1 MATSCTQRPAL
12 QTNSSEQNRFMEK
25 LVAKIFSFYD
35 EHSLID
41 VTFKV
46 SNPTALIPAHRLIL
60 AAASP
65 YFENLFHGD
74 QGNNPVLEINDID
87 SETFERLISFCYT
100 GQTLI
105 TVNNVGVMLKAANV
119 LQLDEVIT
127 NCVDYIMAHIDEYTL
142 WGAHTLERE
151 TQCQLLQQ
159 KIIEYAQRNFMEIRR
174 RDEFLNFDVEKM
186 QRILESDNLNI
197 TREEVAFDAIKR
209 WFNYD
214 VPARQ
219 EQLPLL
225 IACLRLTQFDAD
237 FLLAHIQSLPGCE
250 MLALKA
256 ITWIS
261 KPEARTKINLRFTE
275 PRRVEAVSLIREP
288 EAQPKINMQ
297 IKGPSEVEAFSLI
310 REPEAQPKI
319 NMRFTEPREVCAAN
333 CGEKTLL
340 AVCSWK
346 NPKLLKYNKAAD
358 KWQEYASRA
367 TGYRGYRT
375 ILKDNN
381 ILFIGG
387 KKGYNAL
394 NIVKSWNIRNKTWQ
408 SLPSMNQARWHPCVV
423 EVDDNIY
430 AIGGFDGKYAL
441 SSVERYTTSD
451 GWKFMRNLIVGRQD
465 ASAVGLN
472 GKIYIIGGRSDRQ
485 ALKSVEC
492 YNPGSNTW
500 TSCADITEYHHLPA
514 VAAHKGHIYVVGDC
528 HCSRVVER
536 YDPQRNTW
544 SMICSLN
551 TGGGFMASVSLD
563 NKLWAIGGT
572 TAGKTLVSVYDEEN
586 DRWGQKFSIPETD
599 IFSCFVVPVA
609 LLTSK

>member
-46 SNPTALIPAHRLIL
+46 SNPTALVPAHRLIL

-74 QGNNPVLEINDID
+74 QGNNPLLEINDID

-142 WGAHTLERE
+142 RGAHTLERE

-159 KIIEYAQRNFMEIRR
+159 KIIEYAQRNFMEISR

-197 TREEVAFDAIKR
+197 TGEEVAFDAIKR

-237 FLLAHIQSLPGCE
+237 FLLTQIQPLPGCE
-250 MLALKA
+250 MLAFRA
-256 ITWIS
+256 ITWVS

-275 PRRVEAVSLIREP
+275 PRRVQAISFIRQP
-288 EAQPKINMQ
+288 EAQPNMRFTE
-297 IKGPSEVEAFSLI
+297 PSGVEAFSLI
-310 REPEAQPKI
+310 REAEAQPKI
-319 NMRFTEPREVCAAN
+319 NMRFTEPRGVSAAN
-333 CGEKTLL
+333 CVEKTLL
-340 AVCSWK
+340 AVCSWS
-346 NPKLLKYNKAAD
+346 NPKFLQYNKDED
-358 KWQEYASRA
+358 KWQEYA
-367 TGYRGYRT
+367 
-375 ILKDNN
+375 N
-381 ILFIGG
+381 I
-387 KKGYNAL
+387 KAL

-408 SLPSMNQARWHPCVV
+408 NLPSLNQARCAHCVV
-423 EVDDNIY
+423 ELDDKIY
-430 AIGGFDGKYAL
+430 AIGGFDGKNVL
-441 SSVERYTTSD
+441 SSVERYTNSD
-451 GWKFMRNLIVGRQD
+451 GWKFMRNLIVGRHD
-465 ASAVGLN
+465 ANAVGLN
-472 GKIYIIGGRSDRQ
+472 GKIYIIGGRSDRK

-492 YNPGSNTW
+492 YNPNSYTW
-500 TSCADITEYHHLPA
+500 TSCADMTDYHHLPA
-514 VAAHKGHIYVVGDC
+514 VAAHKGHIYVVG
-528 HCSRVVER
+528 HCFGSRAVER

-544 SMICSLN
+544 SKICSLN

-572 TAGKTLVSVYDEEN
+572 SAGKTLVSVYDEEN
-586 DRWGQKFSIPETD
+586 DRWGQKFSFPATD
-599 IFSCFVVPVA
+599 ILSCFVVPVA